1 MAVAKVL
8 SKAAQ
13 IRAALQKGTK
23 DAAEKQFGKRPVAQE
38 LRRLEKAAAKEK
50 DVKIAEKAGA
60 MQSVKK
66 QRCLSRKRQLKL
78 ISVFKR
84 L

>member
-23 DAAEKQFGKRPVAQE
+23 DAVEKQFGKRPVAQE

-66 QRCLSRKRQLKL
+66 QKMSKQERKLKL